1 MDSEQILLE
10 SLGYDAVAYKAI
22 VENNLELIKDAD
34 DYFLASINYFIEVIP
49 ELFKNNEIKQLVID
63 SIEKLAKK
71 GWPFNRTN
79 REFSNETKANLQK
92 LK

>member
-1 MDSEQILLE
+1 MMQW
-10 SLGYDAVAYKAI
+10 
-22 VENNLELIKDAD
+22 LIK
-34 DYFLASINYFIEVIP
+34 
-49 ELFKNNEIKQLVID
+49 NEIKQLVID